1 MIYPLDE
8 LCHLLEHSKLSF
20 WTFCC
25 LIFEFYANWYV
36 NEVVTG
42 IRFIEPAKLPAEL
55 FNDPLKEARLLF
67 LGVRG
72 PINER
77 TGRIWLIAR
86 ISISGTP
93 LASVTGCTLV
103 AWTLQWVQRSDGN
116 YLMISSLWGIFFT
129 VCWLR
134 KWLMGLEFSFQS
146 GTLGQWNANPSNWEL
161 ERGTETSQKCTWR
174 LGAAFFG
181 IAAKKGE
188 RVVFFLFGGLQ
199 FCWAHLTIS
208 TQTVDALMMAR
219 G

>member
-1 MIYPLDE
+1 M
-8 LCHLLEHSKLSF
+8 
-20 WTFCC
+20 
-25 LIFEFYANWYV
+25 

-103 AWTLQWVQRSDGN
+103 A
-116 YLMISSLWGIFFT
+116 
-129 VCWLR
+129 
-134 KWLMGLEFSFQS
+134 
-146 GTLGQWNANPSNWEL
+146 
-161 ERGTETSQKCTWR
+161 
-174 LGAAFFG
+174 
-181 IAAKKGE
+181 
-188 RVVFFLFGGLQ
+188 
-199 FCWAHLTIS
+199 
-208 TQTVDALMMAR
+208 
-219 G
+219 